1 MDQAKSVTATFQRS
15 VTSQLLRNTS
25 FSDAYAYWEQ
35 SGNGA
40 YVTTT
45 LSKYRT
51 SPGYAFFGASS
62 YGTPI
67 NSASGYLAQTV
78 SVPSTAVS
86 VSLTFYTYITTEE
99 LTTSVQHDKL
109 FVRVISGG
117 TSYLKK
123 TRSNLNKSS
132 GYVGNTIDLSS
143 FRGQTITVQFE
154 VLTDASLPTTFRL
167 DDVLVT
173 AYF

>member
-1 MDQAKSVTATFQRS
+1 MTASLCEARCVLAQPTLYPAIAPYDSGF
-15 VTSQLLRNTS
+15 LRVS
-25 FSDAYAYWEQ
+25 PIHELYWEQ

-40 YVTTT
+40 YITTT

-62 YGTPI
+62 FGTPI

-117 TSYLKK
+117 TSYFARIGAVPLRMK
-123 TRSNLNKSS
+123 T
-132 GYVGNTIDLSS
+132 
-143 FRGQTITVQFE
+143 
-154 VLTDASLPTTFRL
+154 AS
-167 DDVLVT
+167 
-173 AYF
+173 